1 MAPFPCPSERTAAS
15 ALLLLTATPPKFC
28 LDGDDESSVRSERG
42 KSKSTKCRDQSF
54 VSGDSNSSCISVLA
68 SSDVSKDEIQARK
81 IRMIALAALH
91 RDVKLKAVQK
101 SRWKIQS
108 GVKFNSWKTSSGI
121 KVAMTTSFASTSSE
135 SSCLSTSSSAASSRY
150 KSMGG
155 SLSKLGTVVEHP
167 KTKKKKQKQLGSVK
181 LRRKAEAILDLLSQ
195 GCYSEVK
202 IRQTLGDSPDTSK
215 ALRLLLKFEEVKRSG
230 AGGRRSPYIYTIA

>member
-1 MAPFPCPSERTAAS
+1 MAPFPCRNERTAAS

-42 KSKSTKCRDQSF
+42 KGKNTECRDQSF
-54 VSGDSNSSCISVLA
+54 VSGDSNSSCTSVLA
-68 SSDVSKDEIQARK
+68 SSYVSKEEIQARK

-91 RDVKLKAVQK
+91 RDVKLKSVQK
-101 SRWKIQS
+101 SRAKIQG
-108 GVKFNSWKTSSGI
+108 GVKFNSWKTNLWR
-121 KVAMTTSFASTSSE
+121 E
-135 SSCLSTSSSAASSRY
+135 
-150 KSMGG
+150 GG
-155 SLSKLGTVVEHP
+155 HDDVVRIHVLRVFVPVHKFQRGFEL
-167 KTKKKKQKQLGSVK
+167 KKQQQLGSAK
-181 LRRKAEAILDLLSQ
+181 LRRKAEAILNLLSQ

-230 AGGRRSPYIYTIA
+230 AGGRRCPYIYTV